1 MPWLAFLITAC
12 VTMATV
18 FFKIQLFAHQ
28 EDTFTE
34 LFFPDYVN
42 NICLKE
48 IWYIKLRGGK

>member
-1 MPWLAFLITAC
+1 
-12 VTMATV
+12 MATV